1 MLSEQE
7 FEATIDRLL
16 TASREGTYDEWHE
29 AMHLIVTHASPEQ
42 WDVAVECLRRSER
55 PAAIRLAARPA
66 HASVAG
72 HDAA

>member
-7 FEATIDRLL
+7 LDAALENFL

-29 AMHLIVTHASPEQ
+29 AMHLIVMHASPEQ

-55 PAAIRLAARPA
+55 PAAVRGAVRPA
-66 HASVAG
+66 HAGVARD
-72 HDAA
+72 DAA